1 MIKSEKTVSPETP
14 SPDCW
19 GKSPDCL
26 ALRVEPE
33 RGGIFLLRYL
43 HLAFS
48 HYVPGEDHDDLVLA
62 FTTHAVTLKGR
73 GLRALLPDLQTES
86 LEYVRAIPDRY
97 HAIQGP
103 DGVAVFSITV
113 EPSSSGDGEE

>member
-1 MIKSEKTVSPETP
+1 MIKSDKSIYQEAPEF
-14 SPDCW
+14 DCW

-33 RGGIFLLRYL
+33 GGGIFLLRYL

-48 HYVPGEDHDDLVLA
+48 HYLPGDDGDNLVLV

-73 GLRALLPDLQTES
+73 GLRALLPDLQREC
-86 LEYVRAIPDRY
+86 LEYVRAIPERY
-97 HAIQGP
+97 HALQGP
-103 DGVAVFSITV
+103 DGVAVFSITI
-113 EPSSSGDGEE
+113 EASPNGEEG

>member
-1 MIKSEKTVSPETP
+1 MIKSEKTDPPEAP
-14 SPDCW
+14 GSDCW

-33 RGGIFLLRYL
+33 DGGIFLLRYL

-48 HYVPGEDHDDLVLA
+48 HFLPGENHDDLVLA
-62 FTTHAVTLKGR
+62 FTTHEVTLKGR
-73 GLRALLPDLQTES
+73 GLRSLLPDLQRES
-86 LEYVRAIPDRY
+86 LGYVRAIPERY
-97 HAIQGP
+97 HALQGP

-113 EPSSSGDGEE
+113 EPTRQEGEE